1 SSSRTATESP
11 TDMTL
16 TTNDPTAAP
25 TRIGTMTKTLLQ
37 GGTVVALIVLI
48 VFFFAMR
55 PDVFLSFVNIRNILF
70 QVSILAIIAGAQTL
84 VMVVGDFDLSVGA
97 TSSLA
102 GAVAASLMLSG
113 APVWTSIVVAMLV

>member
-1 SSSRTATESP
+1 
-11 TDMTL
+11 ML
-16 TTNDPTAAP
+16 
-25 TRIGTMTKTLLQ
+25 
-37 GGTVVALIVLI
+37 VA
-48 VFFFAMR
+48 FFFAMR
-55 PDVFLSFVNIRNILF
+55 PDVFLTFVNVKNILF

-113 APVWTSIVVAMLV
+113 AADLARDADRDAGRAARRLWSTGC